1 MDLQVKWSK
10 IIIFT
15 FKLCGILIMHNRQNL
30 FLIGMKSFSVN
41 ELVVFE
47 KGQKKKEAN
56 YALTMFII
64 N

>member
-1 MDLQVKWSK
+1 
-10 IIIFT
+10 
-15 FKLCGILIMHNRQNL
+15 MHNRQNL

-64 N
+64 NYAWQRYHLV